1 MRIDIPEILEELNDK
16 YCRNCCGEGYI
27 IYVGSPGYFDMHEGQ
42 WYPSETT
49 EPCDDCQGTGDYYY
63 PPGRL
68 GNIYQLL
75 DELTI
80 TEREALNHIYE
91 IEIGEATLA
100 GSTYQAL
107 WKLLEN
113 IELETEPDDPA
124 TIELHALLAGS
135 TVIPDDPT
143 PQPDAQPITAQDS
156 R

>member
-16 YCRNCCGEGYI
+16 YCRACCGEGYF

-49 EPCDDCQGTGDYYY
+49 EPCDDCQGTGDLRF
-63 PPGRL
+63 PGGKL

-75 DELTI
+75 DELSD
-80 TEREALNHIYE
+80 TEREALSHIYE
-91 IEIGEATLA
+91 TEIGEATLT
-100 GSTYQAL
+100 SSKYQAL
-107 WKLLEN
+107 WQLLES
-113 IELETEPDDPA
+113 IELETEPHDPA
-124 TIELHALLAGS
+124 AEELHRLLANC
-135 TVIPDDPT
+135 TVILDDPT